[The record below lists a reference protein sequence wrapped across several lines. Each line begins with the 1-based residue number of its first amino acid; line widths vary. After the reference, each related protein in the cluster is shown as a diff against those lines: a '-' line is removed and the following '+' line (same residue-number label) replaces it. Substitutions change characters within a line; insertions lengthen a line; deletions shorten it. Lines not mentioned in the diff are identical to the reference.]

1 MGMHIH
7 KMGTNRIVTKQF
19 TALATGAFALRHGF
33 NFGGS
38 ILIAH
43 FLYSDQAFCAFFL
56 LRRFFHQTNPNTVAI
71 E

>member
-1 MGMHIH
+1 
-7 KMGTNRIVTKQF
+7 
-19 TALATGAFALRHGF
+19 
-33 NFGGS
+33 
-38 ILIAH
+38 LIAH